1 MARQEVTSRYFA
13 FGPNVPGMLY
23 QPVMPNERTST
34 AVLAMHPFGN
44 DLGHICGRHLAS
56 RGYTVLCANPHTV
69 GTTNSPY
76 LIEDQVPDVALGVR
90 YLRNLA
96 DVKSIVLL
104 GHSAGGP
111 LMSFYQ
117 TVAENGP
124 DVAQS
129 PEKIWPGPDRLS
141 DLPPAD
147 GIILF
152 DSHGAYG
159 FITLTYVD
167 PALVDESDPTKID
180 PELDMF
186 SERNGYSPDGAHYSP
201 EFVQRYVTAQGQ
213 RSTRLIQR
221 ALDRW
226 ALIRAG
232 KGAYSD
238 DEPFLVHGV
247 SSRIWMPDLR
257 LQERTRGAYPL
268 LHADGLTTTDIV
280 HSVRRPSGSI
290 RVSRSYESALANV
303 SVRQFLCSHALRT
316 AADYA
321 IGEDFVAGVD
331 WASSITSTPTNM
343 AGVSVPTIVMPM
355 TGHYFLV
362 TDEIIYEHAAAAD
375 KEMVFIE
382 GASHGGTTCTACERF
397 PDEFGD
403 TAETLFNYLEGWLEK
418 RYVS

>member
-1 MARQEVTSRYFA
+1 LQ
-13 FGPNVPGMLY
+13 
-23 QPVMPNERTST
+23 
-34 AVLAMHPFGN
+34 
-44 DLGHICGRHLAS
+44 
-56 RGYTVLCANPHTV
+56 
-69 GTTNSPY
+69 
-76 LIEDQVPDVALGVR
+76 
-90 YLRNLA
+90 
-96 DVKSIVLL
+96 

-124 DVAQS
+124 GVAQG
-129 PEKIWPGPDRLS
+129 PEKIWPCPDALS
-141 DLPPAD
+141 DLPAAD
-147 GIILF
+147 GVILF

-167 PALVDESDPTKID
+167 PAIVDEGDPTKID

-201 EFVQRYVTAQGQ
+201 EFVERYVTAQSE
-213 RSTRLIQR
+213 RSTRLIQKAQDCWTR
-221 ALDRW
+221 
-226 ALIRAG
+226 IRAG
-232 KGAYSD
+232 KGAYPD

-268 LHADGLTTTDIV
+268 LHADGSITTEVV
-280 HSVRRPSGSI
+280 HSVRRPSGSK
-290 RVSRSYESALANV
+290 RVSRSYASALSNV

-316 AADYA
+316 NRDYA

-343 AGVSVPTIVMPM
+343 ADVSVPTIVMPM

-362 TDEIIYEHAAAAD
+362 TDEIIFEHAAATD
-375 KEMVFIE
+375 KEIVFVD

-397 PDEFGD
+397 PGEFGD
-403 TAETLFNYLEGWLEK
+403 TAETLFNHLEGWLES
-418 RYVS
+418 RFVD

>member
-1 MARQEVTSRYFA
+1 
-13 FGPNVPGMLY
+13 MLY
-23 QPVMPNERTST
+23 QPAQPNERTST

-76 LIEDQVPDVALGVR
+76 LIEDQAPDVALAVS
-90 YLRNLA
+90 YLRA
-96 DVKSIVLL
+96 QAEIKTIVLL
-104 GHSAGGP
+104 GHSAGGT

-117 TVAENGP
+117 NVAENGLSS
-124 DVAQS
+124 VRGE
-129 PEKIWPGPDRLS
+129 EKIWPCSRELP

-147 GIILF
+147 GVILF

-159 FITLTYVD
+159 FITLTYID
-167 PALVDESDPTKID
+167 PAVDERDPTRID

-186 SERNGYSPDGAHYSP
+186 SERNGYSPEGAHYSA
-201 EFVQRYVTAQGQ
+201 EFVQRYVTAQGERGQ
-213 RSTRLIQR
+213 RLIQR
-221 ALDRW
+221 AQDRW
-226 ALIRAG
+226 ALIQAG
-232 KGAYSD
+232 RGLYAD
-238 DEPFLVHGV
+238 DEPFEVHGV

-268 LHADGLTTTDIV
+268 LHADGPITTGIV
-280 HSVRRPSGSI
+280 HSVRRPSGSA
-290 RVSRSYESALANV
+290 RVSRSYASALV
-303 SVRQFLCSHALRT
+303 GISVRQFLCSHSLRT
-316 AADYA
+316 TGDYA
-321 IGEDFVAGVD
+321 IGEDSVAGVD

-362 TDEIIYEHAAAAD
+362 TDEIIYEHAAATD
-375 KEMVFIE
+375 KEMVFVD

-397 PDEFGD
+397 PGEFGD

-418 RYVS
+418 RFLI